1 MTAKRTTARD
11 FGVKSIE
18 VERFRNFTPMEI
30 KLGRYV
36 TVISGQNGT
45 GKSTLLGMLGQ
56 PFGMAEMKD
65 VFGRGMRAK
74 FTDMFK
80 LSPDH
85 DIPGEHVYYVN
96 LRDRD
101 LYSSSS
107 HVQVKSYKREG
118 YKLPIRLV
126 TGARRG
132 KGDGNID
139 FPVIYLGLRRTYP
152 VGEIPNATS
161 AVLSLSDKE
170 MRQFN
175 TWYNSVFL
183 TWRQDDL
190 KPVELTA
197 STAKKATILVNATSY
212 DFLANSAGQD
222 NLGQILAALLS
233 FDRAKEKLAD
243 SYRGGLL
250 LIDELDATLFP
261 ASQEALFNL
270 LLEKAKEL
278 EVQVVFTTHSFQLI
292 ECALAKRGKR
302 DDAEVVYLR
311 RMDSG
316 IEQINRP
323 SELDIKTDL
332 SVRMPMRAPKRKVEV
347 LCEDD
352 ETKWFLKKVLPAGTY
367 SKCNVISAGL
377 SCGELAELSIKDIP
391 SLDNDLFVVDGDA
404 VKDVSAKVKGS
415 QRLCILPTGD
425 KNPEMAIYD
434 ALSKLPDNGE
444 FWASRES
451 ACHYSRQM
459 FIRSYE
465 ESHRDCNADKKKK
478 RRADKEWFRAEK
490 AEGGFGENGAD
501 GFNQWK
507 SQHQDE
513 CESFA
518 KDFLSRVD
526 RIIRRT
532 EAMSKRADN

>member
-197 STAKKATILVNATSY
+197 STAKRQRYSSMLPVTTSWRTRL
-212 DFLANSAGQD
+212 DRTTSVRFSP
-222 NLGQILAALLS
+222 LS
-233 FDRAKEKLAD
+233 SRSTGPRRSLPTP
-243 SYRGGLL
+243 
-250 LIDELDATLFP
+250 I
-261 ASQEALFNL
+261 
-270 LLEKAKEL
+270 
-278 EVQVVFTTHSFQLI
+278 
-292 ECALAKRGKR
+292 
-302 DDAEVVYLR
+302 AEV
-311 RMDSG
+311 S
-316 IEQINRP
+316 
-323 SELDIKTDL
+323 S
-332 SVRMPMRAPKRKVEV
+332 
-347 LCEDD
+347 
-352 ETKWFLKKVLPAGTY
+352 
-367 SKCNVISAGL
+367 
-377 SCGELAELSIKDIP
+377 
-391 SLDNDLFVVDGDA
+391 
-404 VKDVSAKVKGS
+404 
-415 QRLCILPTGD
+415 
-425 KNPEMAIYD
+425 
-434 ALSKLPDNGE
+434 
-444 FWASRES
+444 
-451 ACHYSRQM
+451 
-459 FIRSYE
+459 
-465 ESHRDCNADKKKK
+465 
-478 RRADKEWFRAEK
+478 
-490 AEGGFGENGAD
+490 
-501 GFNQWK
+501 
-507 SQHQDE
+507 
-513 CESFA
+513 
-518 KDFLSRVD
+518 
-526 RIIRRT
+526 
-532 EAMSKRADN
+532 

>member
-1 MTAKRTTARD
+1 MKD
-11 FGVKSIE
+11 FGVESIE
-18 VERFRNFTPMEI
+18 IERFRNFTPMTVR
-30 KLGRYV
+30 LGRYV

-65 VFGRGMRAK
+65 VFGRSMRAK

-96 LRDRD
+96 LRDQD
-101 LYSSSS
+101 LYPSGP

-126 TGARRG
+126 TGATRG

-152 VGEIPNATS
+152 VGEIPNAAST
-161 AVLSLSDKE
+161 APSLTDKE
-170 MRQFN
+170 VEQLGA
-175 TWYNSVFL
+175 WYNSVFL
-183 TWRQDDL
+183 SWRQDDL
-190 KPVELTA
+190 EPVELTA
-197 STAKKATILVNATSY
+197 STAKKATILVNASSY

-233 FDRAKEKLAD
+233 FGRAKEALGE

-261 ASQEALFNL
+261 ASQEALFGL

-292 ECALAKRGKR
+292 ECALAKRGR
-302 DDAEVVYLR
+302 ENDVEVVYLR
-311 RMDSG
+311 RRDSG
-316 IEQINRP
+316 IEQVDRP
-323 SELDIKTDL
+323 SELDIKADL
-332 SVRMPMRAPKRKVEV
+332 SVRMPRRAPKKKVEV

-352 ETKWFLKKVLPAGTY
+352 ETRWFLKKVLPARTY

-377 SCGELAELSIKDIP
+377 SCGELAELSTREIP
-391 SLDNDLFVVDGDA
+391 SLEDVLFVVDGDA
-404 VKDVSAKVKGS
+404 VKDTSAKVKGS
-415 QRLCILPTGD
+415 RRLCVLPTGD

-434 ALSKLPDNGE
+434 VLSTLPDNGE
-444 FWASRES
+444 FWSSMES
-451 ACHYSRQM
+451 AYRYSRQM

-465 ESHRDCNADKKKK
+465 ESHEPHYSDKKKK
-478 RRADKEWFRAEK
+478 RRADKSWFRAEK
-490 AEGGFGENGAD
+490 ARGGLGENGTD

-513 CESFA
+513 CERFA
-518 KDFLSRVD
+518 DDFLSRVE

-532 EAMSKRADN
+532 EAMAKRPDNQ